1 MRRGFTMIE
10 LLAVL
15 AALVI
20 VLGVSIPA
28 VANIARSEAS
38 SEVGRFGT
46 FLRKTFLSAVR
57 RGEYLRI
64 AIDLRGGDYW
74 AEKTDTPF
82 FLMTAKEQET
92 FDQQNAAL
100 LAEYEEAEKSGS
112 SLKAGSGAAA
122 QNFFQLLSMQA
133 SDEAMSDDLYHWE
146 NFVPPPRNI
155 KEILKPDF
163 TPVSEHHRLS
173 SSLRWHQ
180 FFSYHTPD
188 IVTSNDE
195 DEEKDRKER
204 IVYIYLFPQGRI
216 SPFYLSVGEK
226 EQGTGP
232 LLYLASD
239 MYLGVKVERGGFDET
254 VKSLVGEMEED
265 ADAEGK

>member
-38 SEVGRFGT
+38 AEAGRFST
-46 FLRKTFLSAVR
+46 FLRKTFLSATR
-57 RGEYLRI
+57 EGHYLRI
-64 AIDLRGGDYW
+64 AVDLRSGDYW
-74 AEKTDTPF
+74 AEKTETPF
-82 FLMTAKEQET
+82 FLMTAKEQES
-92 FDQQNAAL
+92 FEQQNAAL

-112 SLKAGSGAAA
+112 SLKTGTGAAA

-133 SDEAMSDDLYHWE
+133 SDEAMSEDLYHWE
-146 NFVPPPRNI
+146 NFVPPPRNL

-163 TPVSEHHRLS
+163 TPVSEHHRLP
-173 SSLRWHQ
+173 SSLRWHR
-180 FFSYHTPD
+180 FFSYHTPE
-188 IVTSNDE
+188 IVSSEE
-195 DEEKDRKER
+195 DEEGTKER
-204 IVYIYLFPQGRI
+204 IVYIYLFPQGRV
-216 SPFYLSVGEK
+216 SPFYLSLGGKELGGE
-226 EQGTGP
+226 P
-232 LLYLASD
+232 LLTLSSD

-254 VKSLVGEMEED
+254 VKSLIGEMEED